1 MIDRKTF
8 IAGSA
13 AGLLLARGLQAQP
26 AGNPV
31 RIGVLM
37 STPEPLP
44 IDAGRMDILRA
55 ALRQLGWVDGRNLV
69 IEGRHAGMNP
79 QRHRELA
86 AELRALPVA
95 LIIANG
101 TTSIRAARDGAPGL
115 PIVMVNAGDPV
126 GAGFAASLARPGGD
140 LTGTSAAGEE
150 ILAKQLELLSV
161 AAPQVK
167 RVGVLMNSANPANDF
182 FFDALTSRAK
192 SLGLQVERIDITS
205 GDELDGAIARAKGG
219 ALLALGDPIFG
230 RYRERIVALALREQL
245 PSVYGSRLFVV
256 AGGLM
261 SYLSADGWHWRSAA
275 GFIDKILRGA
285 KPADLPVQQPAQF
298 ELAINLKTAN
308 ALRLT
313 IPQSLLLRADEVIQ

>member
-13 AGLLLARGLQAQP
+13 AGLLLARGLLAQP

-219 ALLALGDPIFG
+219 ALLVLGDPIFG

-261 SYLSADGWHWRSAA
+261 SYLSADAWHWRSAA

-313 IPQSLLLRADEVIQ
+313 IPQSLLLRADDVIQ